1 MLRPLVRPGTGGAA
15 GTSRTARGSHAATG
29 TRHLA
34 AKAASLVL
42 VAILAGCGGSPAT
55 GAPGSSPASTAAA
68 PSSSV
73 SSVHATA
80 SPTVEARASAS
91 APQGVQPP
99 ALTPALAARLAATLR
114 RVRSAD
120 HLPGIQVVVGYRG
133 GWTWSAHA
141 GMADLATG
149 QPVTNDTLFDAG
161 SITKTFVATLTL
173 QLVDEGVL
181 RLDDPV
187 TRWVTGVPGVTG
199 VTIRELLD
207 HTSGIDDPFEHP
219 PLLDALGAHPRTAWT
234 PARVLRYVGPRH
246 FAPGRGWYYS
256 NANYLLLGEIVQA
269 ATGQSV
275 ASLLRQRFL
284 VPLGLSHTFLQG
296 EQPVSGQA
304 AHGYDSAPTGR
315 PVDLSDGSGYL
326 PFTSL
331 ATALG
336 TAGALVTTAGD
347 LARWAQALY
356 GGDVLPP
363 ATLSTMLDVGLTRGL
378 HPRWPYGL
386 GVQEIT
392 YRGQISWGHSGLLSG
407 FHAAMRY
414 FPATGLTIVV
424 LMNDDTVNPDAVVAT
439 LLDAL
444 EAGAPGA
451 ARPPASPAAA
461 PASPTALPAP
471 PSARP

>member
-1 MLRPLVRPGTGGAA
+1 M
-15 GTSRTARGSHAATG
+15 AAT
-29 TRHLA
+29 
-34 AKAASLVL
+34 LVL
-42 VAILAGCGGSPAT
+42 VAILAGCGGTTAT
-55 GAPGSSPASTAAA
+55 GAPAPSALPGTGTPASSPASRAL
-68 PSSSV
+68 
-73 SSVHATA
+73 A
-80 SPTVEARASAS
+80 SPTPTAQASA
-91 APQGVQPP
+91 AAAQGARPP
-99 ALTPALAARLAATLR
+99 ALTPTLAARLAATVR
-114 RVRSAD
+114 RVRVAD
-120 HLPGIQVVVGYRG
+120 RLPGIQVVVGYRG

-141 GMADLATG
+141 GMADLAAG
-149 QPVTNDTLFDAG
+149 RPVTNDTLFDAG
-161 SITKTFVATLTL
+161 SITKTFVAALTL

-187 TRWVTGVPGVTG
+187 TRWVTGVPGLTG
-199 VTIRELLD
+199 VTIQELLD

-219 PLLDALGAHPRTAWT
+219 PLLDALGAHPRTVWT

-256 NANYLLLGEIVQA
+256 NVNYLLLGEIVQA

-275 ASLLRQRFL
+275 ASLLSQRFL

-363 ATLSTMLDVGLTRGL
+363 ATLSAMLDVGLTRGL

-386 GVQEIT
+386 GVQQIT
-392 YRGQISWGHSGLLSG
+392 YRGQVSWGHSGLLSG

-424 LMNDDTVNPDAVVAT
+424 LMNDDTVNPDTVVAT

-444 EAGAPGA
+444 ETGAPGA
-451 ARPPASPAAA
+451 ALPPGSQAATPASLNARQATPTVL
-461 PASPTALPAP
+461 PAST
-471 PSARP
+471 RP